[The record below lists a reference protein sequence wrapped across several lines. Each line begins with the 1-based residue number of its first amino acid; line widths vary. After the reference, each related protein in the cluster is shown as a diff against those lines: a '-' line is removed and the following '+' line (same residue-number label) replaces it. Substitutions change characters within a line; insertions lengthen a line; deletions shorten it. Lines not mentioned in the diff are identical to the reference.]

1 MKRKFCCDATGQLYD
16 DYYKRQ
22 SGGEIPV
29 FAGRRHQRGHG
40 IGSLLGGLFRRFVV
54 PFFRDNAKKVGTN
67 LLKTGMNIVGDAISG
82 RNIKESLKDNV
93 PRGLKRTAE
102 DLDWQSAHPIAS
114 KVGPQLV
121 KTGAHLVGDIIQGKR
136 SVKDTLKE
144 GANSLFAQ
152 TGSGRRRRHIVKR
165 KRQRLRDIFD

>member
-1 MKRKFCCDATGQLYD
+1 MKRKFCCAASSQLYD

-29 FAGRRHQRGHG
+29 FIGRRHQRGHG

-54 PFFRDNAKKVGTN
+54 PFIRDNAKKVGLN
-67 LLKTGMNIVGDAISG
+67 LLKTGVNIAGDAISG
-82 RNIKESLKDNV
+82 RNIKESVKDHI

-114 KVGPQLV
+114 KVGPQLI
-121 KTGAHLVGDIIQGKR
+121 KSGADIVGGIIKGEQ
-136 SVKDTLKE
+136 SASDALKH
-144 GANSLFAQ
+144 GVSSIFGQ
-152 TGSGRRRRHIVKR
+152 TGSGRRRRHIKR
-165 KRQRLRDIFD
+165 KRRQHKDIFS